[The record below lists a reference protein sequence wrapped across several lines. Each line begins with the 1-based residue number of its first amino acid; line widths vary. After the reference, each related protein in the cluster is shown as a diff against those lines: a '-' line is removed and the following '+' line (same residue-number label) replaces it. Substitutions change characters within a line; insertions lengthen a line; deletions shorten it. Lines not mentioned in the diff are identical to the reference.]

1 MKITWSKNN
10 IPVIT
15 LDNGTYFNF
24 GSNDEIK
31 WIVVGGKVNV
41 SGFKTTSRS
50 LIPVKITLSSIPNDI
65 KKNIDKNEVKK
76 ISKVVKKYVNEKGCI
91 NKRHLKSIMEELQ
104 N

>member
-41 SGFKTTSRS
+41 GGFKTTSRS
-50 LIPVKITLSSIPNDI
+50 LIPAKITLSSIPNDI

-76 ISKVVKKYVNEKGCI
+76 ISKVIKNYVNKNGCI
-91 NKRHLKSIMEELQ
+91 NRKHLKSIMEELQ